1 MGSNAPVIESHN
13 GHFWSMDS
21 LDQLFIRLSEQ
32 NSDLSKTTT
41 TTTESGFSSLKPAM
55 SRVTTNHHHFFH
67 TSTYCSLFSK
77 VWIDIVQSY
86 FRFVFCTSK
95 NNELFLSSIDLSSTK
110 VCTKS
115 SSCTFLF
122 TKILLTFCRH
132 PYWSVTNFQIS
143 TPVCSP
149 AWSLILA

>member
-1 MGSNAPVIESHN
+1 MDFKKWVKSIQTAGYN
-13 GHFWSMDS
+13 GARTVVRFM
-21 LDQLFIRLSEQ
+21 RLSDK

-110 VCTKS
+110 ICTKS

-122 TKILLTFCRH
+122 TKILLTKVLDILFITLWVFII
-132 PYWSVTNFQIS
+132 YLVNYES
-143 TPVCSP
+143 TS
-149 AWSLILA
+149 